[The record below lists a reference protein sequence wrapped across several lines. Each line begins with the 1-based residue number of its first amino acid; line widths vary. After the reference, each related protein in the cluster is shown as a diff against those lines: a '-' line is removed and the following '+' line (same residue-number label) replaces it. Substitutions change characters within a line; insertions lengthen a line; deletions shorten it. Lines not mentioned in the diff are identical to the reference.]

1 MVGDGGDRRSC
12 GEDPDLPREGSLSSL
27 ITHLLQ
33 SFLRISVKV
42 SGLGWKASY
51 PHKIS
56 KAELRNF
63 KSQSTGLVRSLRFPT
78 LLYFFRNFFFVFLC
92 FEGNY
97 CGEGTLCPPKAN
109 RVNNKTPRTYSRH
122 CKRMH
127 NVSLKQTCHLASK
140 GSVM

>member
-56 KAELRNF
+56 KAELIN
-63 KSQSTGLVRSLRFPT
+63 SENQSTGYIRSLRFPAPLRFVELVGT
-78 LLYFFRNFFFVFLC
+78 ASATCLQPLRLLQ
-92 FEGNY
+92 E
-97 CGEGTLCPPKAN
+97 
-109 RVNNKTPRTYSRH
+109 S
-122 CKRMH
+122 
-127 NVSLKQTCHLASK
+127 HLSQGYGLEWVAR
-140 GSVM
+140 